1 MQFLLDMI
9 QALTEQMMHS
19 VAIDMV
25 LSLVFLNGLDMV
37 MGSFSSASSLPQC
50 PFIVRNDS
58 LETVSVRPFI
68 LLQDSSSW
76 AGIFGRRGLAFG
88 FNRLRATLV
97 AMLMVVDREL
107 SACALHCPDDS
118 LWLGSRPCGISEL

>member
-37 MGSFSSASSLPQC
+37 MGSFSSASSLPQ
-50 PFIVRNDS
+50 I
-58 LETVSVRPFI
+58 
-68 LLQDSSSW
+68 
-76 AGIFGRRGLAFG
+76 GRAH
-88 FNRLRATLV
+88 V
-97 AMLMVVDREL
+97 
-107 SACALHCPDDS
+107 
-118 LWLGSRPCGISEL
+118 